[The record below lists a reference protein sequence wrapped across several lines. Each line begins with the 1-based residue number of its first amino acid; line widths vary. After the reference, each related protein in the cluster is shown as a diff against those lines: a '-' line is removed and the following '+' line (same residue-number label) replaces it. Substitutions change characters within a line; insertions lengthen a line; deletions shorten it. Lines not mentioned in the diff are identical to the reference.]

1 MTRIIMIRHGQ
12 SEANAQSR
20 FAGHSDFDLSE
31 LGKQQAELAAKYL
44 YEREPLD
51 AIYASDLL
59 RAHNTAV
66 PFSKLYGLPINDREG
81 LRELFAGDWEG
92 LTTEEIKQR
101 YTEDFRIWREDFS
114 KARCTGGESVAEMY
128 ERMIP
133 EVLYLARENEGKC
146 ILLATHATPI
156 RVIEAFSRGLSAD
169 RVHEVPFVRNSAMN
183 IYEYDGG
190 TLRPV
195 KTNITEHLDE
205 SLQSDV
211 PKGLQDVKR

>member
-1 MTRIIMIRHGQ
+1 MTRIIMIRHRQ
-12 SEANAQSR
+12 SQANAQSR

-66 PFSKLYGLPINDREG
+66 PFSKLYGLPITDREG

-92 LTTEEIKQR
+92 RTIDEIKER
-101 YTEDFRIWREDFS
+101 YTEDFRVWREDFS
-114 KARCTGGESVAEMY
+114 NARCSGGESVAEIY
-128 ERMIP
+128 ARMIP
-133 EVLYLARENEGKC
+133 EVLNLARENDGRC

-156 RVIEAFSRGLSAD
+156 RVTEAYSRGLSAD

-183 IYEYDGG
+183 IFEYDGEN
-190 TLRPV
+190 LRLV
-195 KTNITEHLDE
+195 MTNITEHLDD

>member
-1 MTRIIMIRHGQ
+1 MIRHGQ
-12 SEANAQSR
+12 SQANAQSR

-66 PFSKLYGLPINDREG
+66 PFSKLYGLPITDREG

-92 LTTEEIKQR
+92 RTIDEIKEL
-101 YTEDFRIWREDFS
+101 YTEDFRVWREDFS
-114 KARCTGGESVAEMY
+114 NARCSGGESVAEMY
-128 ERMIP
+128 ERMTA
-133 EVLYLARENEGKC
+133 EVLRIACENEGKR

-183 IYEYDGG
+183 IFEYDGKA
-190 TLRPV
+190 LRSVQP
-195 KTNITEHLDE
+195 NITEHLDD

>member
-12 SEANAQSR
+12 SLANAQSR

-44 YEREPLD
+44 CEKEQID
-51 AIYASDLL
+51 VIYSSDLL
-59 RAHNTAV
+59 RAHNTAL
-66 PFSKLYGLPINDREG
+66 PFSKAYGLPINDREG

-92 LTTEEIKQR
+92 RTIDDIKQR
-101 YTEDFRIWREDFS
+101 YSEDFRVWREDFS
-114 KARCTGGESVAEMY
+114 NARCTGGESVGEMY
-128 ERMIP
+128 ERMIR
-133 EVLYLARENEGKC
+133 EVLCLARENDGKC

-156 RVIEAFSRGLSAD
+156 RVTEAYSRGLSAD

-183 IYEYDGG
+183 IFEYDGN

-195 KTNITEHLDE
+195 KTNITEHLDD

-211 PKGLQDVKR
+211 PKGLIDLKR

>member
-12 SEANAQSR
+12 SLANAQSR

-44 YEREPLD
+44 FEKEQID
-51 AIYASDLL
+51 VIYSSDLL
-59 RAHNTAV
+59 RAHNTAL
-66 PFSKLYGLPINDREG
+66 PFSKAYGLPINDREG

-92 LTTEEIKQR
+92 RTIDDIKQR
-101 YTEDFRIWREDFS
+101 YAEDFRVWREDFS
-114 KARCTGGESVAEMY
+114 NARCTGGESVGEMY
-128 ERMIP
+128 ERMIR
-133 EVLYLARENEGKC
+133 EVLCLARENDGKC

-156 RVIEAFSRGLSAD
+156 RVTEAYSRGLSAD

-183 IYEYDGG
+183 IFEYDGN

-195 KTNITEHLDE
+195 KTNITEHLDDA
-205 SLQSDV
+205 LQSDV
-211 PKGLQDVKR
+211 PKGLIDLKR